1 MRSELSV
8 FLNLQHNLGRRRRG
22 GKVRFASNT
31 CVKTLRL
38 RYLKKKKDG
47 RLRRLEGRTYK
58 AKTTCKIKRA
68 GSILVFRERRAKK
81 KHFFRVWEDL
91 IRAAREKLLGGVRA
105 WIPRASE
112 KKIFRDEAEIL

>member
-1 MRSELSV
+1 M
-8 FLNLQHNLGRRRRG
+8 
-22 GKVRFASNT
+22 RFASNT

-38 RYLKKKKDG
+38 RLRYLKKKKMADCEG
-47 RLRRLEGRTYK
+47 WRDVRTKRKLLVKSKGLEVSSFFGK
-58 AKTTCKIKRA
+58 
-68 GSILVFRERRAKK
+68 GGQKK